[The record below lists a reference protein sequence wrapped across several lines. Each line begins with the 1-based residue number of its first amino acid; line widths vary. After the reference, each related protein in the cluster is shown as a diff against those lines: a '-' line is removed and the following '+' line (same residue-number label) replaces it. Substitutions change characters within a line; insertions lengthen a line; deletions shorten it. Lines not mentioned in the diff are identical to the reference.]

1 MIYTKREYLQRYFG
15 HSENLDK
22 AIRFLEEHDL
32 RTLPLGKTVIDGEEV
47 FVNHFGYHTLE
58 EEEASWEGHM
68 EYADIHVL
76 LSGKE
81 KIGVSDCSE
90 LTETERDTESDFVG
104 YKGDVNIWCPMD
116 TTKVLVVFPEDVHMV
131 KVTDKEPA
139 EIDKLVFKVKLEK
152 EY

>member
-1 MIYTKREYLQRYFG
+1 MIYVKREQLKRYLG
-15 HSENLDK
+15 CSDNLDK
-22 AIRFLEEHDL
+22 VIRFLEEYDL
-32 RTLPLGKTVIDGEEV
+32 ETLPQGKTVIDEEKV
-47 FVNHFGYHTLE
+47 FVNHFGYHTIE
-58 EEEASWEGHM
+58 DDEASWEGHM

-76 LSGKE
+76 LSGRE

-104 YKGDVNIWCPMD
+104 YKGDVNTWCPMD
-116 TTKVLVVFPEDVHMV
+116 TTKVLIVFPEDVHMV

-139 EIDKLVFKVKLEK
+139 EVDKLVFKVKVEK